1 MQLTEQM
8 VMNYFGNSGWKKV
21 GQELVRECPICRDS
35 HKDNMTYNKNK
46 NILWCHADP
55 SHAPLICKEIY
66 KKNQPPK
73 EEKQEQSP
81 KYIKYAEELLVYWDM
96 THDMLMGN
104 KVSKDTLEFVCDDE
118 EEIEKYLKQQELNRS
133 TDALNYLF
141 QQRGLS
147 PFCVIKSGLGYD
159 FVDNKWVFPIRRLQ
173 DQKLVGFRYRMG
185 NLEIKEVWTMK
196 NMPSCLAIM
205 YGDNKAENL
214 YICEGE
220 WDSLAMIEIL
230 DKYNKLDN
238 ATIIMPTNGV
248 KTLLKHITDL
258 ELNNF
263 DNVYLC
269 LDNDKGKVNKQ
280 GKPDDVS
287 WQTTQELLRLYPNFI
302 DKTPTGCKD
311 INDWW
316 KEHRN
321 D

>member
-1 MQLTEQM
+1 M
-8 VMNYFGNSGWKKV
+8 
-21 GQELVRECPICRDS
+21 EL
-35 HKDNMTYNKNK
+35 
-46 NILWCHADP
+46 
-55 SHAPLICKEIY
+55 
-66 KKNQPPK
+66 
-73 EEKQEQSP
+73 P
-81 KYIKYAEELLVYWDM
+81 KYIKYADELMMYWII
-96 THDMLMGN
+96 TNDMLLGN
-104 KVSKDTLEFVCDDE
+104 TFDTSVFNDICDDE
-118 EEIEKYLKQQELNRS
+118 KEKKKYLSKYHENKS

-173 DQKLVGFRYRMG
+173 DQKLVGFRYRG
-185 NLEIKEVWTMK
+185 GDLTNKTVWTESG
-196 NMPSCLAIM
+196 MPSCLAII
-205 YGDNKAENL
+205 YGQPKAENL

-230 DKYNKLDN
+230 DKYNKLDSS
-238 ATIIMPTNGV
+238 TIIMPTNGV
-248 KTLLKHITDL
+248 KTLLKHITDI

-263 DNVYLC
+263 DKIHLC

-302 DKTPTGCKD
+302 DKTPQDCKD

-316 KEHRN
+316 KLN
-321 D
+321 K